1 MSKTFAELGINLQ
14 LRESLTKLNI
24 LVPNDIQS
32 KTIPVILAPT
42 RELSQ
47 QIYSNLTW
55 YSLQKPAI
63 KVSVVSEAKKNESL
77 EKVNF

>member
-47 QIYSNLTW
+47 QIYSNLT
-55 YSLQKPAI
+55 
-63 KVSVVSEAKKNESL
+63 
-77 EKVNF
+77 